1 MLTITK
7 DKDTKRVTK
16 GAYET
21 YYKRLNYKIVDKK
34 KSDAKNIKD
43 VTPLEPTS
51 NDKTN
56 TNKDNNK

>member
-21 YYKRLNYKIVDKK
+21 YYKRLNYKIVDEK
-34 KSDAKNIKD
+34 KSNAKNVKD
-43 VTPLEPTS
+43 VTPLESTS

-56 TNKDNNK
+56 KDNNK